1 LATVIQYGH
10 DRLEKYSGNAAD
22 VKDMTIS
29 PVINKEVAKIRRGN
43 PEAFYYWSKISEMLS
58 QQA

>member
-1 LATVIQYGH
+1 MIQKECFNKEWI
-10 DRLEKYSGNAAD
+10 DKAGNAAD

-29 PVINKEVAKIRRGN
+29 PVISKEVAKIRRGN